1 MDGVSDTVCKYHSEY
16 FMTIFHVKIIGDNDV
31 KKVSVLTIFC
41 GEIYMFF
48 GQIFAKNAYND
59 PKTLFETSKS
69 VKK

>member
-1 MDGVSDTVCKYHSEY
+1 
-16 FMTIFHVKIIGDNDV
+16 MTIFHVKIIGDNDV
-31 KKVSVLTIFC
+31 KKSQCTNYFFVVK
-41 GEIYMFF
+41 YMFF